1 MSEQYKGFARVYDML
16 MNDVDYDMWA
26 DYIMSLLKDGLSQ
39 AISPVRAIDCACGT
53 GAVTIRLK
61 KAGLDIT
68 GMDIS
73 REMLEIASE
82 NARSA
87 GLKIPFVC
95 MDMQKMTVHRPHDA
109 VISACD
115 GVNYLTSRDEVL
127 SFFVHAYQSLKSGGM
142 LLFDISSRY
151 KLESILGCN
160 TFAEDG
166 EKCAYIWKN
175 MYDEKSKLIEMNL
188 SFFERENKSYRRF
201 TEQHIQR
208 AHSEKELFELLENA
222 GFEDIRAYDAF
233 TKNAPTPQSERIQFT
248 AIKR

>member
-1 MSEQYKGFARVYDML
+1 MSEQYKDFAQVYDTL

-26 DYIMSLLKDGLSQ
+26 AYIMSLLKDGISQ
-39 AISPVRAIDCACGT
+39 EVFPIRAVDCACGT

-82 NARSA
+82 NARDA

-95 MDMQKMTVHRPHDA
+95 MDMQKIAVHRPHDA

-115 GVNYLTSRDEVL
+115 GVNYLTSKDEVL

-151 KLESILGCN
+151 KLENILGCN

-166 EKCAYIWKN
+166 GECAYIWKN
-175 MYDEKSKLIEMNL
+175 MYDERSRLIEMNL
-188 SFFERENKSYRRF
+188 SFFEREGNIYRRF
-201 TEQHIQR
+201 TERHIQR
-208 AHSEKELFELLENA
+208 AHSQEELFELLESA
-222 GFEDIRAYDAF
+222 GFDDIRTYDAF
-233 TKNAPTPQSERIQFT
+233 TRNAPSPQSERIQFT
-248 AIKR
+248 AVRR